1 METNSKY
8 NGWTNYATWR
18 VNLEVFDG
26 MNYLEVFGNNE
37 SDFNPEMVDECEL
50 ADSMQSLAE
59 ELIFSPFGDDHCPE
73 GLAMSYARAFL
84 SEVNWR
90 ELALN
95 AIDCMIDDYKHQ
107 QRYEATSG
115 R

>member
-1 METNSKY
+1 METTY
-8 NGWTNYATWR
+8 NGYTNYATWR

-26 MNYLEVFGNNE
+26 MDYLQVFGNNE
-37 SDFNPEMVDECEL
+37 SDFDPRMIDEYEL

-59 ELIFSPFGDDHCPE
+59 ELIFSPFGGSQCPE
-73 GLAMSYARAFL
+73 GLAMDYARAFL

-90 ELALN
+90 ELSLN
-95 AIDCMIDDYKHQ
+95 AIDCMIEQHDHQ
-107 QRYEATSG
+107 NRYENTSG